1 MKSII
6 NQYKK
11 ELLQVARYSVETVT
25 NYISCIYEYIDYAKE
40 QLNINPLKAKAN
52 HIWLWMATLKQK
64 GISPSRLIHH
74 RSALK
79 GLFELLIKMDKIDQN
94 PVDATFRIRR
104 RQSDLNQPIPTE
116 VAYKLLRSIDQSSW
130 LGERNFMIISILWT
144 LGLRLEELRTLKV
157 ADFETNH
164 DPQNNIGLL
173 RVHGKDK
180 KQRALFVVDKL
191 YTNLLKYLNH
201 PQSPKEKLQPLFPT
215 KYSKLKAISGDRV
228 ERMINEYAQKA
239 GIKERITP
247 HVLRHSFATEMYHQ
261 NVPVEDIQAMLG
273 HDDISD
279 TAIYIHVSYELKEQA
294 LEHITLNFDRNISE
308 LSVVT

>member
-94 PVDATFRIRR
+94 PVDAT
-104 RQSDLNQPIPTE
+104 
-116 VAYKLLRSIDQSSW
+116 
-130 LGERNFMIISILWT
+130 SILISRSPQ
-144 LGLRLEELRTLKV
+144 RLPINCCAPLIKV
-157 ADFETNH
+157 A
-164 DPQNNIGLL
+164 GW
-173 RVHGKDK
+173 V
-180 KQRALFVVDKL
+180 
-191 YTNLLKYLNH
+191 
-201 PQSPKEKLQPLFPT
+201 
-215 KYSKLKAISGDRV
+215 
-228 ERMINEYAQKA
+228 
-239 GIKERITP
+239 
-247 HVLRHSFATEMYHQ
+247 
-261 NVPVEDIQAMLG
+261 NVT
-273 HDDISD
+273 S
-279 TAIYIHVSYELKEQA
+279 
-294 LEHITLNFDRNISE
+294 
-308 LSVVT
+308 